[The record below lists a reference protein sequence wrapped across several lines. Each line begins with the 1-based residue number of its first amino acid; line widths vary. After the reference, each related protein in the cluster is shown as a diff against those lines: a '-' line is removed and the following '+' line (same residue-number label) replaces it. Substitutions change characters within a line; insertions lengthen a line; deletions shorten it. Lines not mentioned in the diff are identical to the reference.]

1 MYKSIFPTFDEIKK
15 GYKVFAN
22 NYYKGEDNDD
32 EHEHYY
38 VKPIDRH
45 NFITFPLEDLGGTVM
60 VTIDEYLGLRA
71 NYYQFTED
79 LKGIELYAPPTNIE
93 IADETFFKQN

>member
-1 MYKSIFPTFDEIKK
+1 MSIDFMKLAEQNLLTF
-15 GYKVFAN
+15 
-22 NYYKGEDNDD
+22 DD

-79 LKGIELYAPPTNIE
+79 LKGIELYEPQTDTE
-93 IADETFFKQN
+93 IADETFSNKI

>member
-1 MYKSIFPTFDEIKK
+1 MSIDFITLAEQNLLTF
-15 GYKVFAN
+15 
-22 NYYKGEDNDD
+22 DD

-45 NFITFPLEDLGGTVM
+45 NFITFPLEDLGGTVV

-79 LKGIELYAPPTNIE
+79 LKGIELYEPSNDIE
-93 IADETFFKQN
+93 IADETFLNKI

>member
-1 MYKSIFPTFDEIKK
+1 MAGGTMSIDFLKLAEQNLLTF
-15 GYKVFAN
+15 
-22 NYYKGEDNDD
+22 DD

-79 LKGIELYAPPTNIE
+79 LKGIELYEPSNDIE
-93 IADETFFKQN
+93 IADETFLNKI

>member
-1 MYKSIFPTFDEIKK
+1 MAVDFLKLAEQNLLTF
-15 GYKVFAN
+15 
-22 NYYKGEDNDD
+22 DD

-79 LKGIELYAPPTNIE
+79 LKGIESYELPPAFAQEDDNGTLEKNSI
-93 IADETFFKQN
+93 IRK

>member
-1 MYKSIFPTFDEIKK
+1 MSIDFITLAEQNLLTF
-15 GYKVFAN
+15 
-22 NYYKGEDNDD
+22 DD

-71 NYYQFTED
+71 NYYQFTEG
-79 LKGIELYAPPTNIE
+79 LKGIELGERATNIE
-93 IADETFFKQN
+93 IAEETLVQTKWT

>member
-1 MYKSIFPTFDEIKK
+1 MAVDFLKLAEQNLLTF
-15 GYKVFAN
+15 
-22 NYYKGEDNDD
+22 DD

-79 LKGIELYAPPTNIE
+79 LKGIELYTPPTNIE
-93 IADETFFKQN
+93 IADETFEKSEFELDE

>member
-1 MYKSIFPTFDEIKK
+1 MSIDFMKLAEQNLLTF
-15 GYKVFAN
+15 
-22 NYYKGEDNDD
+22 DD

-79 LKGIELYAPPTNIE
+79 LKGIELYEPPNDIE
-93 IADETFFKQN
+93 IADETFLNKI

>member
-1 MYKSIFPTFDEIKK
+1 MSIDFITLAEQNLLTF
-15 GYKVFAN
+15 
-22 NYYKGEDNDD
+22 DD

-79 LKGIELYAPPTNIE
+79 LKGIELYKHPTDIE
-93 IADETFFKQN
+93 IADETFFEQN

>member
-1 MYKSIFPTFDEIKK
+1 MAVDFLKLAEQNLLTF
-15 GYKVFAN
+15 
-22 NYYKGEDNDD
+22 DD

-45 NFITFPLEDLGGTVM
+45 NFIAFPLEDLGGTVM

-79 LKGIELYAPPTNIE
+79 LKGIELYEPSNDIE
-93 IADETFFKQN
+93 IADETFLNKI

>member
-1 MYKSIFPTFDEIKK
+1 MAGGTMSIDFMKLAEQNLLTF
-15 GYKVFAN
+15 
-22 NYYKGEDNDD
+22 DD

-79 LKGIELYAPPTNIE
+79 LKGIELYELPPVFAQEDDNGTLE
-93 IADETFFKQN
+93 KD

>member
-1 MYKSIFPTFDEIKK
+1 MAVDFLKLAEQNLLTF
-15 GYKVFAN
+15 
-22 NYYKGEDNDD
+22 DD

-79 LKGIELYAPPTNIE
+79 LKGIELYEPPTDTE
-93 IADETFFKQN
+93 IADETFSKKST

>member
-1 MYKSIFPTFDEIKK
+1 MAVDFLKLAEQNLLTF
-15 GYKVFAN
+15 
-22 NYYKGEDNDD
+22 DD
-32 EHEHYY
+32 EHEQYY

-79 LKGIELYAPPTNIE
+79 LKGIELYEPSNDIE
-93 IADETFFKQN
+93 IADETFSNKI

>member
-1 MYKSIFPTFDEIKK
+1 MAGGTMSIDFMKLAEQNLLTF
-15 GYKVFAN
+15 
-22 NYYKGEDNDD
+22 DD

-79 LKGIELYAPPTNIE
+79 LKGIELYEPPTDIE
-93 IADETFFKQN
+93 IADETFLNKI

>member
-1 MYKSIFPTFDEIKK
+1 MAVDFLKLAEQNLLTF
-15 GYKVFAN
+15 
-22 NYYKGEDNDD
+22 DD

-45 NFITFPLEDLGGTVM
+45 NFITFPLEDLGGTIM

-79 LKGIELYAPPTNIE
+79 LKGIELYELPPVFVQEDDNGTLE
-93 IADETFFKQN
+93 KD

>member
-1 MYKSIFPTFDEIKK
+1 MSIDFITLAEQNLLTF
-15 GYKVFAN
+15 
-22 NYYKGEDNDD
+22 DD

-79 LKGIELYAPPTNIE
+79 LKGIELYEPSNDTE
-93 IADETFFKQN
+93 IADETFLNKI

>member
-1 MYKSIFPTFDEIKK
+1 MSIDFMKLAEQNLLTF
-15 GYKVFAN
+15 
-22 NYYKGEDNDD
+22 DD

-45 NFITFPLEDLGGTVM
+45 NFITFPLEDLGGTVL

-79 LKGIELYAPPTNIE
+79 LKGIELYEPSNDIE
-93 IADETFFKQN
+93 IADETFLNKI

>member
-1 MYKSIFPTFDEIKK
+1 MAIDFLKLAEQNLLTF
-15 GYKVFAN
+15 
-22 NYYKGEDNDD
+22 DD

-79 LKGIELYAPPTNIE
+79 LKGIELYEPSNDIE
-93 IADETFFKQN
+93 IVNETFLNKI

>member
-1 MYKSIFPTFDEIKK
+1 MAIDFLKLAEQNLLTF
-15 GYKVFAN
+15 
-22 NYYKGEDNDD
+22 DD

-45 NFITFPLEDLGGTVM
+45 NFITFPLEDLGGTIM

-79 LKGIELYAPPTNIE
+79 LKGIELYTPPTNIE
-93 IADETFFKQN
+93 IADETFEKSEFELDE

>member
-1 MYKSIFPTFDEIKK
+1 MSIDFLKLAEQNLLTF
-15 GYKVFAN
+15 
-22 NYYKGEDNDD
+22 DD

-79 LKGIELYAPPTNIE
+79 LKGIELYEPLNDIE
-93 IADETFFKQN
+93 IADETFLNKI

>member
-1 MYKSIFPTFDEIKK
+1 MLTF
-15 GYKVFAN
+15 
-22 NYYKGEDNDD
+22 DD

-45 NFITFPLEDLGGTVM
+45 NFITFPLEDLGGTVT

-79 LKGIELYAPPTNIE
+79 LKGIELYEPSNDTE
-93 IADETFFKQN
+93 IADETFFE

>member
-1 MYKSIFPTFDEIKK
+1 MAVDFLKLAEQNSLTF
-15 GYKVFAN
+15 
-22 NYYKGEDNDD
+22 DD
-32 EHEHYY
+32 EHERYY

-79 LKGIELYAPPTNIE
+79 LKGIELYELPPVFVQEDDNGTLE
-93 IADETFFKQN
+93 KD

>member
-1 MYKSIFPTFDEIKK
+1 MAVDFLKLAEQNLLTF
-15 GYKVFAN
+15 
-22 NYYKGEDNDD
+22 DD

-79 LKGIELYAPPTNIE
+79 LKGIELYEPSNDIE
-93 IADETFFKQN
+93 IADETFLNKI

>member
-1 MYKSIFPTFDEIKK
+1 MAVDFLKLAEQNLLTF
-15 GYKVFAN
+15 
-22 NYYKGEDNDD
+22 DD

-38 VKPIDRH
+38 VKPVDRH
-45 NFITFPLEDLGGTVM
+45 NVITFALEDFGGTVM

-79 LKGIELYAPPTNIE
+79 LKGIELYEPPTNIE
-93 IADETFFKQN
+93 IAD

>member
-1 MYKSIFPTFDEIKK
+1 MAADFLKLAEQNLLTF
-15 GYKVFAN
+15 
-22 NYYKGEDNDD
+22 DD

-79 LKGIELYAPPTNIE
+79 LKGIELYEPPNDIE
-93 IADETFFKQN
+93 LADETFLNKI

>member
-1 MYKSIFPTFDEIKK
+1 MSIDFMKLAEQNLLTF
-15 GYKVFAN
+15 
-22 NYYKGEDNDD
+22 DD

-71 NYYQFTED
+71 NYYQFTGA
-79 LKGIELYAPPTNIE
+79 LKGIELYEPSNDIE
-93 IADETFFKQN
+93 IADETFSNKI

>member
-1 MYKSIFPTFDEIKK
+1 MAIDFLKLAEQNLLTF
-15 GYKVFAN
+15 
-22 NYYKGEDNDD
+22 DD

-79 LKGIELYAPPTNIE
+79 LKGIELYEPSNDTE
-93 IADETFFKQN
+93 IADETFSNKI

>member
-1 MYKSIFPTFDEIKK
+1 MAGGTMSIDFITLAEQNLLTF
-15 GYKVFAN
+15 
-22 NYYKGEDNDD
+22 DD

-79 LKGIELYAPPTNIE
+79 LKGIELYELPPVFVQEDDNGTLE
-93 IADETFFKQN
+93 KD

>member
-1 MYKSIFPTFDEIKK
+1 MSIDFMKLAEQNLLTF
-15 GYKVFAN
+15 
-22 NYYKGEDNDD
+22 DD

-79 LKGIELYAPPTNIE
+79 LKGIELYEPPADTE
-93 IADETFFKQN
+93 IADETFLEQN

>member
-1 MYKSIFPTFDEIKK
+1 MAGGTMSIDFMKLAEQNLLTF
-15 GYKVFAN
+15 
-22 NYYKGEDNDD
+22 DD

-79 LKGIELYAPPTNIE
+79 LKGIELYELPPVFVQEDDNGTLE
-93 IADETFFKQN
+93 KD

>member
-1 MYKSIFPTFDEIKK
+1 MAGGTMSIDFMKLAEQNLLTF
-15 GYKVFAN
+15 
-22 NYYKGEDNDD
+22 DD

-38 VKPIDRH
+38 VKPVDRH

-79 LKGIELYAPPTNIE
+79 LKGIELYELPPVFVQEEDNGTL
-93 IADETFFKQN
+93 DKD

>member
-1 MYKSIFPTFDEIKK
+1 MAVDFLKLAEQNLLTF
-15 GYKVFAN
+15 
-22 NYYKGEDNDD
+22 DD

-79 LKGIELYAPPTNIE
+79 LKGIELCTPPTNIE
-93 IADETFFKQN
+93 IADETFEKSEFELDE

>member
-1 MYKSIFPTFDEIKK
+1 MSIDFIALAEQNLLTF
-15 GYKVFAN
+15 
-22 NYYKGEDNDD
+22 DD

-79 LKGIELYAPPTNIE
+79 LKGIELYEPSNDIE
-93 IADETFFKQN
+93 IADETFLNKI

>member
-1 MYKSIFPTFDEIKK
+1 MSIDFITLAEQNLLTF
-15 GYKVFAN
+15 
-22 NYYKGEDNDD
+22 DD

-45 NFITFPLEDLGGTVM
+45 NFITFPLEDLVGTVM

-79 LKGIELYAPPTNIE
+79 LKGIELYEPSNDIE
-93 IADETFFKQN
+93 IADETFLNKI